1 MITAMALLFSSSSKH
16 PIPLT
21 RWTTRDQAQVTS
33 PAATGWKDHTVI
45 NLSAVRL
52 LPWLWALCLMTAF
65 LRGNAAEEEPVE
77 TAGRGRR
84 HEVVSIGSDAVVSTN
99 ESVSVVTVINGN
111 AQVDGE
117 VRNEV
122 VVIGG
127 NLKVTGRIRGSV
139 VVILGSLE
147 ASPTAILNRPAV
159 VVGGTI
165 QQETGARLR
174 SDNHIISP
182 GNSPVLGGLFDW
194 VLQGALWMRP
204 LPPRVL
210 WVWTVPA
217 TFFLLYA
224 FMALVLPGPASASVR
239 ALSDRPIVSYLLGL
253 VGLVLLLL
261 ISPVLLLL
269 GAVGA
274 GLFLIAALL
283 MALLFGR
290 MVIVQF
296 IGLQVTRQIQIPS
309 LHHPLMG
316 LLVGSLIFCLL
327 YTIPVAG
334 FLVWFGT
341 FPLAL
346 GGLIVATGRALRPRR
361 VAPEASLSAKAPDA
375 AATGAL
381 PGAVANQDP
390 APAVRRRPVGFF
402 MRLMATLIDLLLI
415 GLLNH
420 LLHIQGRAWLLVW
433 MGYHI
438 ALWTWTGSTLGNR
451 VIGMKLSGP
460 SGGPVDYKVA
470 ITRCL
475 AAFLS
480 ALPLGLGF
488 LWTAWDSRKQSWHD
502 KLTGT
507 RMEWTRP

>member
-1 MITAMALLFSSSSKH
+1 MARFNSSSSMH
-16 PIPLT
+16 
-21 RWTTRDQAQVTS
+21 
-33 PAATGWKDHTVI
+33 
-45 NLSAVRL
+45 L
-52 LPWLWALCLMTAF
+52 LPPRLRFPRVPVNFRKPAETPRTANAASRSSGMKRMPWIWALCVVMGF
-65 LRGNAAEEEPVE
+65 LNGNAAEDEPAE
-77 TAGRGRR
+77 AATRGRR
-84 HEVVSIGSDAVVSTN
+84 HEVVSIGSDAVVNTN

-111 AQVDGE
+111 AQVDGD

-139 VVILGSLE
+139 VVILGNLE
-147 ASPTAILNRPAV
+147 AGPTAILNRPAV
-159 VVGGTI
+159 VIGGAI
-165 QQETGARLR
+165 RQETGARLR
-174 SDNHIISP
+174 SDNHIISTH
-182 GNSPVLGGLFDW
+182 NSPILEGLFDW
-194 VLQGALWMRP
+194 VVQGVLWMRP

-217 TFFLLYA
+217 AFFLLYA
-224 FMALVLPGPASASVR
+224 LMGLVLPGPTAASVR
-239 ALSDRPIVSYLLGL
+239 ALADRPIVSYLLGL

-261 ISPVLLLL
+261 LSPILLLL

-283 MALLFGR
+283 LALLFGR

-296 IGLQVTRQIQIPS
+296 IGLQVTRQIQIPA

-316 LLVGSLIFCLL
+316 LVIGSFLFCLM

-346 GGLIVATGRALRPRR
+346 GGLIVAAGRAIRPRR
-361 VAPEASLSAKAPDA
+361 NAPDASLSARA
-375 AATGAL
+375 ADPTATGAPL
-381 PGAVANQDP
+381 ESVANAGP
-390 APAVRRRPVGFF
+390 APVAHRRPVGFF
-402 MRLMATLIDLLLI
+402 MRLMATLIDLILI
-415 GLLNH
+415 GLLNQ
-420 LLHIQGRAWLLVW
+420 LLHLQGRSWLLVW

-470 ITRCL
+470 TTRCL

-507 RMEWTRP
+507 RMEWTRR